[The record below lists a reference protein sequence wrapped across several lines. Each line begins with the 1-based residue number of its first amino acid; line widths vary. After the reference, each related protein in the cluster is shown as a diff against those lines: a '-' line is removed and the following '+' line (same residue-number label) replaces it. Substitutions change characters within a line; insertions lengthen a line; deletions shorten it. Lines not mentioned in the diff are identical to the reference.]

1 MLTSSIA
8 SAFNNYFQI
17 IFADT
22 PALREE
28 VYRIRYKVY
37 CQELQYEPVNEHPD
51 GLERDVYDVRSQH
64 CLLLHRSTGRYA
76 GCIRLVMPDP
86 ADKAAK
92 LPFEKLCANSLY
104 SDIAEPIF
112 AKRQLLGEYSRL
124 AVPEEYRRRKA
135 DKGHP
140 FGNIEMVE
148 ASQFD
153 QRRFQHI
160 PLGLYLAGAAV
171 AVRMGLD
178 GVIAMMEPRLA
189 RHLKR
194 FGMIYEQIGDVVDHH
209 GPRAPFYCSRYM
221 LFKFL
226 DCEMKKMMTDLISD
240 VPVLLDTGTD

>member
-1 MLTSSIA
+1 MLTSAIA

-17 IFADT
+17 VFADT
-22 PALREE
+22 PALRDE
-28 VYRIRYKVY
+28 VYKIRYQVY
-37 CQELQYEPVNEHPD
+37 CQELQYEPASQNKD
-51 GLERDVYDVRSQH
+51 GLEQDVYDVRSQH

-86 ADKAAK
+86 ADQAAK
-92 LPFEKLCANSLY
+92 LPFEKLCADSLY
-104 SDIAEPIF
+104 PDIAEPIF
-112 AKRQLLGEYSRL
+112 AKRHLLGEYSRL
-124 AVPEEYRRRKA
+124 AVPEEFRRRKE

-140 FGNIEMVE
+140 LGNFDMV
-148 ASQFD
+148 SYTQFE
-153 QRRFQHI
+153 QRQFQHI

-209 GPRAPFYCSRYM
+209 GPRAPFYCSRYT
-221 LFKFL
+221 LFKNL
-226 DCEMKKMMTDLISD
+226 DREMKRMMTDLIPD
-240 VPVLLDTGTD
+240 VPELLDTGTD